1 MPEAILLV
9 LVLGACYLGFALLA
23 LSQDRNWELVTGQ
36 RDVPAGR
43 AVALRIA
50 GYGLLAAALPLALA
64 LARDGASFGSIL
76 WGVGLSFAALATV
89 ATLTWRPAWL
99 KPLARLAATGRA
111 RRQGA

>member
-1 MPEAILLV
+1 MPEAVLLV
-9 LVLGACYLGFALLA
+9 LIFAACYLGFALLA

-64 LARDGASFGSIL
+64 RDGASFGSIL
-76 WGVGLSFAALATV
+76 WGVGLSLAALATV

-99 KPLARLAATGRA
+99 RPLARLAATGRA